1 MASLVSEMTR
11 PNRAATSKSFAM
23 LVRSRSFSISN
34 RLNVVMSSTALT
46 CLTNE
51 GLSCL
56 HNSEKKVCYCFFF
69 FFFEKKK

>member
-34 RLNVVMSSTALT
+34 RLNVVISSTELT

-56 HNSEKKVCYCFFF
+56 HKIGFVIVIVFFLI
-69 FFFEKKK
+69 KKK